1 MGEDIV
7 HSRNKDLLSISFL
20 LERERKLP
28 FLLLASISF
37 TARYVQCSLFIRMG
51 QLDCIDSDISTDST
65 LHSYHLDGR
74 SATECLQASRN
85 SAFISVRQLNREFT
99 EQRFMN
105 WRHDTRVHICPSAW
119 GISVTTWTASA
130 RKFALRIAIWTNK
143 FYFTSRANKSR
154 RKGLLSCLLENVI

>member
-37 TARYVQCSLFIRMG
+37 TAHYVQCSLFIRMG
-51 QLDCIDSDISTDST
+51 QLDCIDSDISPDST

-74 SATECLQASRN
+74 GA
-85 SAFISVRQLNREFT
+85 
-99 EQRFMN
+99 
-105 WRHDTRVHICPSAW
+105 TRVS
-119 GISVTTWTASA
+119 SNESELRVYFSTTTA
-130 RKFALRIAIWTNK
+130 
-143 FYFTSRANKSR
+143 
-154 RKGLLSCLLENVI
+154 EP